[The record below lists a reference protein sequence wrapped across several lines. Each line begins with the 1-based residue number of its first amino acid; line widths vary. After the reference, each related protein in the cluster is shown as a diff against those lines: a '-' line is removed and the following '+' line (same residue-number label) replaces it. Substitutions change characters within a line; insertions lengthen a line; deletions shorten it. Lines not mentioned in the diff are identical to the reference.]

1 VETLYIKNPN
11 KIENKSMEIIDE
23 VMNDISYTEEEKII
37 VKRMIHTTGDFDYKN
52 IIEFKNDFV
61 TKAKEGI
68 KEGKILY
75 TDTRMAFSGINRKAL
90 KKASLELQCL
100 VSDDKTWEMSKE
112 KKTTRSAVAIDLAVS
127 MGIDI
132 FVIGNAPTALF
143 RLCELIGEG
152 KVNPKFIIGV
162 PVGFVGAAESKELL
176 RTVDVPSITTV
187 GTKGG
192 SNVAAS
198 IVNALLYMVVG
209 R

>member
-1 VETLYIKNPN
+1 
-11 KIENKSMEIIDE
+11 
-23 VMNDISYTEEEKII
+23 
-37 VKRMIHTTGDFDYKN
+37 
-52 IIEFKNDFV
+52 
-61 TKAKEGI
+61 
-68 KEGKILY
+68 
-75 TDTRMAFSGINRKAL
+75 
-90 KKASLELQCL
+90 QCL